1 MKRFILPLFFLLTLL
16 LPGLMGSGGLINK
29 HDRGDELR
37 VREGVIPGDVL
48 DLSKFHIPPEMSA
61 YIQKKYPGGLVTLPL
76 DSRDEI
82 LLSNLKQSGYILQFK
97 GKPLH
102 LYKKDIEE
110 GMPSKGM
117 KSPADYERDMRV
129 SHTDILQKLHSLHSN
144 PAGKPRIKEEFFNIF
159 NGVSIRNISQE
170 DILKLSSLDYVEK
183 IYPIKE
189 YHMLLSDSVP
199 MIGATDVWG
208 IKDPWGR
215 DITGVNVTIAIIDTG
230 IDYTHADLG
239 NCTAAELE
247 DGIPYS
253 LDSDHP
259 YSNYENLTWVITQ
272 PGFTNIAVHFSKIDV
287 ESGWDYLY
295 ILNSSNDIVKTYSGY
310 FEDVWSPSVSGDT
323 IKINLVSD
331 SIVTKWGF
339 SVDGVINSTVDNEMP
354 NCSKV
359 VGGYD
364 FVSNDPDPMDDQGHG
379 THCAGIAAG
388 NGSLLGVAPGARLLA
403 YKVLDYSGGGYEDDI
418 IAAIDKAVV
427 DGADVI
433 SLSLGGSGDPDDA
446 LSLAIDNAVDS
457 GVLAVVAAGNSG
469 PGNQTIKSPGCA
481 RKALT
486 VGAIYKEGDS
496 SGNSLS
502 RLCVVT
508 ESNKEIDSLAL
519 AHSALTPKG
528 GLVSDLE
535 SASLGL
541 PENFIGKD
549 FTGKIAL
556 IKRGDILFSDK
567 VKNAYNAGAS
577 GAIIYNNYYGN
588 FKGDL
593 INLSDIPAVSVSE
606 SDGQYLLSLIENGS
620 VTVNMSVTSDPNVI
634 ADFSSRG
641 PSYILNKPDVVAPGV
656 DICSARW
663 GLAFPG
669 DTCIDDTHVSLSGT
683 SMATPHVAGAAALLL
698 QKNPDWSPLEVKAA
712 FENTA
717 YDYGVGPNTQGA
729 GGIDVLS
736 AVQLSNSPPIAFI
749 SDLSGAR
756 YGK

>member
-1 MKRFILPLFFLLTLL
+1 MKRFTLPLIFLLTLL
-16 LPGLMGSGGLINK
+16 LLGLLGSGGLINK
-29 HDRGDELR
+29 QDRGDELR

-48 DLSKFHIPPEMSA
+48 DISKFHTPPEISA
-61 YIQKKYPGGLVTLPL
+61 YIQKKYPDGLVTLPL
-76 DSRDEI
+76 DSRDEV
-82 LLSNLKQSGYILQFK
+82 LLSNLKQSGYIIQFK

-110 GMPSKGM
+110 EMQSKGM
-117 KSPADYERDMRV
+117 KSLTDYERDMRA

-239 NCTAAELE
+239 NCTAAESVE
-247 DGIPYS
+247 GIPYS

-259 YSNYENLTWVITQ
+259 YSNYEDLTWVITQ

-287 ESGWDYLY
+287 ESGWDSLY
-295 ILNSSNDIVKTYSGY
+295 IRDSSDNIVKTYSGY
-310 FEDVWSPSVSGDT
+310 FEDVWSPSVPGDT
-323 IKINLVSD
+323 IKINLVTD
-331 SIVTKWGF
+331 NIVTKWGF
-339 SVDGVINSTVDNEMP
+339 SVDAILNSTIDSGLS

-388 NGSLLGVAPGARLLA
+388 NGSLTGVAPGARLLA

-427 DGADVI
+427 DGADVL

-469 PGNQTIKSPGCA
+469 PSNQTIKSPGCA

-486 VGAIYKEGDS
+486 VGAIYKEDDS

-502 RLCVVT
+502 SLYVVT

-519 AHSALTPKG
+519 AHSALTPEG

-541 PENFIGKD
+541 PEDFVGKD

-606 SDGQYLLSLIENGS
+606 SDGLYLLSLIENGS
-620 VTVNMSVTSDPNVI
+620 VTVNMSITLDPNVI

-669 DTCIDDTHVSLSGT
+669 DTCMDDTHVSLSGT

-717 YDYGVGPNTQGA
+717 YDYGLSPNTQGA